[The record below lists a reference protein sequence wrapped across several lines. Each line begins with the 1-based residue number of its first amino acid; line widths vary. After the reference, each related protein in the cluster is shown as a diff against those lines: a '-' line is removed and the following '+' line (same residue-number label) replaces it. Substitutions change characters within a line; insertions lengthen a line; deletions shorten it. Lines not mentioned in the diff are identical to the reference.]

1 MSADTTPTFNKVGL
15 IGTGA
20 MGQGIAQLSA
30 QAGAQVLLL
39 DTREG
44 AAQQAVDKIKGVW
57 ATLQAKGKLTEAQ
70 SASYGARLHAVA
82 TSADLATCD
91 LVVEAIQAQERD

>member
-44 AAQQAVDKIKGVW
+44 AAQQA
-57 ATLQAKGKLTEAQ
+57 
-70 SASYGARLHAVA
+70 
-82 TSADLATCD
+82 
-91 LVVEAIQAQERD
+91 